1 MVPAETAAAVCR
13 DSVELDV
20 WSDTQTMARS
30 KRILVLTPQLPY
42 PPRQGTAIRNYNLI
56 AHLARRHRLHL
67 LTFLQEGDELAADSP
82 LLDHCERVEC
92 VPSPRRTQTQR
103 VLTTATSHLPD
114 MALRL
119 ASGMFQER
127 LSALF
132 ASETYDVVQIEGIE
146 MAPYGLWLHGRP
158 RFSGLSPRP
167 LLVFDDHNAE
177 YLLQQRVFETDLR
190 RPRRWPGAL
199 YSLIQW
205 RKLRRYEAH
214 VCRQVDGVAAVSEA
228 DATALRRLVPGLE
241 VSVVPNGVDLSF
253 YDESAVS
260 GRSGAVRLPPS
271 SLVFTGKMDFRPNVD
286 AVLWFAADILPLIR
300 AERPDVHF
308 VVVGQ
313 KPHARLDP
321 LRQREDVTI
330 TGWVEDVRPY
340 FSGAAVY
347 VAPLRMGGGTRLKL
361 LEAMS
366 MSKAI
371 VSTSLGCEGFDVT
384 DGQEMRIA
392 DGAQAFARA
401 VLELMENSAQRES
414 LARRAHSFVEAHY
427 DWEAIVPGL
436 EKLYDVRDG
445 GE

>member
-1 MVPAETAAAVCR
+1 
-13 DSVELDV
+13 
-20 WSDTQTMARS
+20 MARS

-67 LTFLQEGDELAADSP
+67 LSFLQEGDELAADSP
-82 LLDHCERVEC
+82 LLDHCQRVET
-92 VPSPRRTQTQR
+92 VLSPQRTKRQR
-103 VLTTATSHLPD
+103 ILTTATSLLPD

-119 ASGMFQER
+119 ASRRFQDR
-127 LSALF
+127 LEALF

-146 MAPYGLWLHGRP
+146 MAPYGLWLRGWP
-158 RFSGLSPRP
+158 RFSALVPRP

-177 YLLQQRVFETDLR
+177 YLLQRRVFETDLR
-190 RPRRWPGAL
+190 RPQRWPGAL

-205 RKLRRYEAH
+205 QKLSRYEAH

-228 DATALRRLVPGLE
+228 DAGALRMLVPGLE
-241 VSVVPNGVDLSF
+241 LSVVPNGVDLSF
-253 YDESAVS
+253 YDDSAVPA
-260 GRSGAVRLPPS
+260 GSGAVRLPPS
-271 SLVFTGKMDFRPNVD
+271 ALVFTGKMDFRPNVD
-286 AVLWFAADILPLIR
+286 AVLWFAAEVLPLIR
-300 AERPDVHF
+300 AKRPDAHF
-308 VVVGQ
+308 VVAGQ

-384 DGQEMRIA
+384 DGHEMCVA
-392 DGAQAFARA
+392 DGAAAFSSA
-401 VLELMENSAQRES
+401 VVDLMENRAQRES
-414 LARRAHSFVEAHY
+414 LGRRARRFVEAHY
-427 DWEAIVPGL
+427 AWEAIVPGL
-436 EKLYDVRDG
+436 EKLYDVREG